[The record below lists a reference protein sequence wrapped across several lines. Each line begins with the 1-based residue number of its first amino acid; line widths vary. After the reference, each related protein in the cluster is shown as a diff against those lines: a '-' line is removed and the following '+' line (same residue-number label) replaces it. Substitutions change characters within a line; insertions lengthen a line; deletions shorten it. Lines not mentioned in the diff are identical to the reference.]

1 MFGRKGIELEEPP
14 LSRDAGAFE
23 ILRVWGGDNLPQQY
37 SLKTVRDDPGAWGL
51 MLVDIARHVAK
62 AYGNTGDFSEEAAL
76 KRIKE
81 LFDAEWASPTDTPLQ
96 VK

>member
-1 MFGRKGIELEEPP
+1 
-14 LSRDAGAFE
+14 
-23 ILRVWGGDNLPQQY
+23 
-37 SLKTVRDDPGAWGL
+37 

-62 AYGNTGDFSEEAAL
+62 AYENTGDLSEEAAL

>member
-14 LSRDAGAFE
+14 LSRDAAAFE

-37 SLKTVRDDPGAWGL
+37 SLKTVWDDPGAWGL

>member
-1 MFGRKGIELEEPP
+1 MFGRKAIELEKPP

-23 ILRVWGGDNLPQQY
+23 ILRVWGGNNLPQQY
-37 SLKTVRDDPGAWGL
+37 SLKTVWGDPGAWGL

-62 AYGNTGDFSEEAAL
+62 AYGNTGDLSEEAAL